1 MSPSFYMNLTA
12 TLAALSRPPPSE
24 PDRHAIV
31 MPVAGHLWRRTAV
44 AGASDVKRL
53 RILPVVLLMLLAG
66 CIVGDDNDVQID
78 GGAAG
83 TTVALDAGQTL
94 RVELEGNPTTGYE
107 WEVSAV
113 NEAILRYVDSDFD
126 PDSDATGSGGTVT
139 LTFEAV
145 GAGATLLELIER
157 PSWEPPSD
165 SHQRFSVTVRV
176 T

>member
-1 MSPSFYMNLTA
+1 
-12 TLAALSRPPPSE
+12 
-24 PDRHAIV
+24 V
-31 MPVAGHLWRRTAV
+31 VPVAGYVWRRTAV

-53 RILPVVLLMLLAG
+53 RILLVVLLMLLAG
-66 CIVGDDNDVQID
+66 CIVGDDNEVQID

-83 TTVALDAGQTL
+83 TTVTVDAGQTL
-94 RVELEGNPTTGYE
+94 RVELDGNPTTGYE

-113 NEAILRYVDSDFD
+113 DATVLRYVDSDFD
-126 PDSDATGSGGTVT
+126 PDSDAEGSGGTVT

-165 SHQRFSVTVRV
+165 SHQRFSVTIRV